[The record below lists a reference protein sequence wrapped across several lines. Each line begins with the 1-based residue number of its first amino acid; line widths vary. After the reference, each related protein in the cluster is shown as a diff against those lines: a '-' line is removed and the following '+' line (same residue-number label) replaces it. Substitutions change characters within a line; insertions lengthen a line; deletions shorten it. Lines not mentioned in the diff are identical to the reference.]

1 MENALIALVGV
12 LIGILCAEHF
22 RRKNRIEFYSQKV
35 FDKRLAIHEELF
47 GLMQDSYSVIS
58 NLMEHEGLSE
68 DERKDIASSV
78 IIPICEYTDKN
89 QFYLDKYLTVQVS
102 SAFMGAEDVMGYSDP
117 VVREAEKSKI
127 MQAYAESKDMIISES
142 GAAEVFKHFKNIS
155 KSNPDSSVIRYMK
168 SLEKDKV

>member
-12 LIGILCAEHF
+12 LIGILCTEHF

-47 GLMQDSYSVIS
+47 SLMQGSYSIIS
-58 NLMEHEGLSE
+58 NLMEHEGLTE

-89 QFYLDKYLTVQVS
+89 QFYLDKYLIVQVS
-102 SAFMGAEDVMGYSDP
+102 TVFMGSEDVIGYSDP
-117 VVREAEKSKI
+117 VIREAEKSKI
-127 MQAYAESKDMIISES
+127 RQAYAESKDMIISES
-142 GAAEVFKHFKNIS
+142 GAAEHH
-155 KSNPDSSVIRYMK
+155 
-168 SLEKDKV
+168 